1 MREALS
7 DAIRQ
12 QRRDGTLAVIAEVK
26 RRRFGG
32 ADLLRG
38 RSCDQIARTYQAA
51 GAAAIS
57 VVTSHLFGGS
67 LRMLQE
73 VAAANLGLPI
83 LRKDL
88 IASARDIEASKRC
101 GASAILLVLPLL
113 GLDRLAEMLL
123 LAREAS
129 IEPFVE
135 VATRQ
140 EIEQVRAIHS
150 GIIAINNSDIKT
162 NETEGEDITRSL
174 HLIDRDDPRMWI
186 SASRI
191 EGPAGVTAL
200 AEAGF
205 DGILIGT
212 HLLEADDLRRATEQI
227 VAAASSRGVNP

>member
-7 DAIRQ
+7 EAIRQ
-12 QRRDGTLAVIAEVK
+12 RRRDGRLGVIAEVK
-26 RRRFGG
+26 RRRSGG

-38 RSCDQIARTYQAA
+38 RSCEEIARTYQSA
-51 GAAAIS
+51 GATAIS
-57 VVTSHLFGGS
+57 VVTSPWFGGS

-73 VAAANLGLPI
+73 VAGAGLGLPI

-88 IASARDIEASKRC
+88 IASEKAIETSKRC

-113 GLDRLAEMLL
+113 GFERLAEMLRVS
-123 LAREAS
+123 REVS
-129 IEPFVE
+129 LEPFVE
-135 VATRQ
+135 VATRE
-140 EIEQVRAIHS
+140 EIEQIREIHE

-162 NETEGEDITRSL
+162 NEIQGEDITRSIQ
-174 HLIDRDDPRMWI
+174 LIDRGDPRLWI

-191 EGPAGVTAL
+191 DGPADVGAL

-212 HLLEADDLRRATEQI
+212 HLLQADDLRLATERI
-227 VAAASSRGVNP
+227 VGAAGSRDVRR